1 MCILNSYIVCW
12 FHWIFIIS
20 IQTATFGK
28 YIQRCVRKYFG
39 ASFWTK
45 LSQPAERLPF
55 YYKIVKL
62 SKPLGKYWRLDGR
75 HLTSL
80 VLEKK
85 PNSKQETVLQFRIF
99 FNFLFSNSPGLINA
113 WYLQICLPL
122 SLYSSEKIR
131 FFGIWNIQLF
141 INFRSREF

>member
-85 PNSKQETVLQFRIF
+85 PNSEQKTVFQFRFFFKFSFLQFPRVDQCLISSNLSTFIAVQFWKNKIF
-99 FNFLFSNSPGLINA
+99 
-113 WYLQICLPL
+113 WYLE
-122 SLYSSEKIR
+122 YSVIY
-131 FFGIWNIQLF
+131 
-141 INFRSREF
+141 